1 MAIIARNT
9 KTTTKKDGEV
19 PSRLLATFLRNSI
32 AWGNVHAD
40 QSGAVVKL
48 EAAKTGEPGWMTK
61 GRQVDALTKR
71 LDSEAAFKTEMYND
85 LRETLEKFAQEQSE
99 KRKEAARKRGGW
111 KR

>member
-40 QSGAVVKL
+40 QSGAVVRL
-48 EAAKTGEPGWMTK
+48 EAAKPGEPGWMTK

-85 LRETLEKFAQEQSE
+85 LKPAMDKAQEKKAGSRQGQ
-99 KRKEAARKRGGW
+99 RGW